1 MTQDVSSLTVKA
13 LKQICQTH
21 GVSVSGKKSEIV
33 QRLLEIGLPRSL
45 LGLEPIETVSFSEER
60 ETLQGDQE
68 SEEEIS
74 IDDDIDEDST
84 VNDNV
89 EFPRTS
95 EVDDFENTMV
105 LDAEVIDAEIIE
117 AEIFDTEENQP
128 IKEKVSESVTT
139 HWTLTDQLKNPKFSA
154 VLITIL
160 LAGGGWYWYAASQIE
175 PFTPDALRYG
185 DQNGI
190 YHLKWRFGC
199 QWRIR

>member
-45 LGLEPIETVSFSEER
+45 LGLEPIETGSFTEER
-60 ETLQGDQE
+60 ETLQGNQE

-89 EFPRTS
+89 EISRTS

-117 AEIFDTEENQP
+117 A
-128 IKEKVSESVTT
+128 
-139 HWTLTDQLKNPKFSA
+139 
-154 VLITIL
+154 
-160 LAGGGWYWYAASQIE
+160 
-175 PFTPDALRYG
+175 
-185 DQNGI
+185 
-190 YHLKWRFGC
+190 
-199 QWRIR
+199 